1 MNEHDQVEEAN
12 RVRRELLD
20 IYIRG
25 DHFAL
30 GGVKLLV
37 LFGQAERTRHALIG
51 DFVRK
56 EIPVVSHPFHQD
68 NRIGGER
75 MRELPVEVGFT
86 DVRHGEQLDGLAVL
100 ASVFPNLNRQT
111 TRAQCQEAFAEVVD
125 RQGSA
130 HDKIDNHGRH
140 QHNDVCE
147 QEYRQVPPAKAPG
160 RKACLGNQRPLPF
173 KPAVDQVQDAE
184 TEDDLAQRND
194 PGNLLKPTKGINGK
208 WNYDQHSYGIEERKR
223 KEQVLGD
230 HWYEPHQDVN
240 QERDEHRKKAHHR
253 AGSCEGVNAKNE
265 DQRVIQEGNECI
277 GQKQPEAHAQQES
290 NDLSPS

>member
-12 RVRRELLD
+12 RVRRELRH
-20 IYIRG
+20 IHVSG
-25 DHFAL
+25 DYFAL
-30 GGVKLLV
+30 GWVKLLV
-37 LFGQAERTRHALIG
+37 LLGQAKGGRHA
-51 DFVRK
+51 FVSNMVRE
-56 EIPVVSHPFHQD
+56 EIHVVAHSFHQND
-68 NRIGGER
+68 RIGRKGLR
-75 MRELPVEVGFT
+75 DLPVEVGFA
-86 DVRHGEQLDGLAVL
+86 DVRHGEQLDSLAVL
-100 ASVFPNLNRQT
+100 ARVFPHLNRKT
-111 TRAQCQEAFAEVVD
+111 TRAQCHEAFAEVVY

-130 HDKIDNHGRH
+130 HDEIDNHRGH

-290 NDLSPS
+290 NDLSPG